1 MIENSGP
8 FLVAKPRS
16 LKDVDWDGWRA
27 SDPATLLFV
36 VRDGQILLI
45 RKKRGLGAG
54 KINGP
59 GGKFEKGETPLA
71 CALRETQEELE
82 IEAISPI
89 LYGEH
94 QFQFVDGYSLH
105 VYVYRADDFTGVP
118 TETDEAIPLWFALEA
133 IPYQQMWEDDKLW
146 LPLLLE
152 RKHFC
157 GRWLFDGDRML
168 DYKLNLI

>member
-82 IEAISPI
+82 IEAILPI
-89 LYGEH
+89 LY
-94 QFQFVDGYSLH
+94 
-105 VYVYRADDFTGVP
+105 
-118 TETDEAIPLWFALEA
+118 
-133 IPYQQMWEDDKLW
+133 
-146 LPLLLE
+146 
-152 RKHFC
+152 
-157 GRWLFDGDRML
+157 
-168 DYKLNLI
+168 